1 MADMVIKTQI
11 SEDALL
17 QLDTRDKKYEVIHGE
32 LIESMAVGGL
42 HAIITNNLYDILKP
56 YATANKLGLVFGD
69 SLLYRIQGTTDDLR
83 DAFVPDVSFIR
94 KANIPKDWDIKR
106 PFPGCPDLAIE
117 IMSPGDDAQEL
128 LEKVRDYLDAGSEQ
142 VWVIYPEPKELHQYK
157 RGDRMVITYRG
168 DDLIDVVALFPGL
181 ELRLPSVFV
190 TPDLLD

>member
-11 SEDALL
+11 SEDSLL
-17 QLDTRDKKYEVIHGE
+17 QLDTRNRKYEVIHGE

-56 YATANKLGLVFGD
+56 YATAHKLGLVFGD

-106 PFPGCPDLAIE
+106 PFPGSPDLAIE
-117 IMSPGDDAQEL
+117 IMSPGDDADEL
-128 LEKVRDYLDAGSEQ
+128 LDKVRQYLKHGTEQ
-142 VWVIYPEPKELHQYK
+142 VLIVYPESREIHQYK
-157 RGDRMVITYRG
+157 RGERVVYTYHA
-168 DDLIDVVALFPGL
+168 DDSIDLSPLLPGL
-181 ELRLPSVFV
+181 SIAVSSIFELPKLE
-190 TPDLLD
+190 